1 VDAKFLKPLS
11 THMPR
16 GAGKSRLSG
25 GKIESMSDLLREV
38 YIASTLGR
46 PYVVLAGSESSD
58 EAWGLQK
65 AGLVEMRKR
74 PGLASYFV
82 DLTAEG
88 KAEAKRRIASGQWGK
103 GT

>member
-1 VDAKFLKPLS
+1 
-11 THMPR
+11 
-16 GAGKSRLSG
+16 
-25 GKIESMSDLLREV
+25 MSDLLRDV

-46 PYVVLAGSESSD
+46 YVLLAGSKNSD
-58 EAWGLQK
+58 EAWGLQE

-74 PGLASYFV
+74 PGLASYYV